1 LSGGLLREIGAVVL
15 PASVRRTALYHNMVD
30 VTLRFLIEEIGQVE
44 GVYPSEAGLAQH
56 FLLRRT
62 ASHGIEL
69 LGILTIHASPVW
81 VLAALADATGAGHK
95 LIQEISQALK
105 EEGLLDPEVRFETMD
120 QVLDGMERT
129 SARLAQTLN
138 LPPLD
143 VPALRREWIALREEL
158 PQIPAAKVP
167 RLEQLER
174 VWSDLKKSAEVQGG
188 SIFTVSTLLA
198 VSTIAQ
204 VPANLV
210 WLSRAGR
217 SAARRT
223 GKVLGDALLD
233 HYAHAIEEI
242 ARTGLVEYGARQFRP
257 YLRAA
262 AVQFAP
268 EHESATERLIRRKIS
283 KPKN

>member
-1 LSGGLLREIGAVVL
+1 MREIGAVVL
-15 PASVRRTALYHNMVD
+15 PGSVRRTALYHNMVD
-30 VTLRFLIEEIGQVE
+30 VTLRFLIEEVGQME
-44 GVYPSEAGLAQH
+44 GVYPLETGLAQQ

-69 LGILTIHASPVW
+69 LGILTLHASPVW

-105 EEGLLDPEVRFETMD
+105 EEGLLDPESRFETMD
-120 QVLDGMERT
+120 QLLDGLEKT

-138 LPPLD
+138 MPPLD
-143 VPALRREWIALREEL
+143 VPELRREWMALREEL

-167 RLEQLER
+167 RLDRLER
-174 VWSDLKKSAEVQGG
+174 VWTDLKKSAEAQGR
-188 SIFTVSTLLA
+188 SVFTVSTLLA

-233 HYAHAIEEI
+233 HYADAIEEI
-242 ARTGLVEYGARQFRP
+242 ARTGIAEYWGRQFRP
-257 YLRAA
+257 YMRAA
-262 AVQFAP
+262 AAQFAP
-268 EHESATERLIRRKIS
+268 EHESATERLLRRKIS